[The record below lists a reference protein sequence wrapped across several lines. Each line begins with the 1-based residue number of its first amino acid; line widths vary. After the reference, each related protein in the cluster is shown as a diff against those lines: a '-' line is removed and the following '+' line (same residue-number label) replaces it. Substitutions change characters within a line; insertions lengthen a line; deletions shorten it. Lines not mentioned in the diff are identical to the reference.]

1 MIAATLSRFGK
12 LDFLVNNGGGQ
23 FVSPAAKI
31 RLKGWKA
38 VIETNLTGTYLCC
51 REGTINPL
59 YTGTPCMDPVGGQGV
74 WTPPW
79 KIMPSS
85 VHQGNT
91 IKMLFRW
98 CADGGLLRIL
108 VTTSLP
114 SLEYDD

>member
-59 YTGTPCMDPVGGQGV
+59 YTGNPIRGFRGGGQGV
-74 WTPPW
+74 WIPLGKSCHHRSTSETPLKWRFPGVP
-79 KIMPSS
+79 M
-85 VHQGNT
+85 VA
-91 IKMLFRW
+91 
-98 CADGGLLRIL
+98 C
-108 VTTSLP
+108 
-114 SLEYDD
+114 LEYW

>member
-12 LDFLVNNGGGQ
+12 LNFLVNNGGGQ

-59 YTGTPCMDPVGGQGV
+59 YTGTPCMHRSTRETPLKCCFAGV
-74 WTPPW
+74 P
-79 KIMPSS
+79 M
-85 VHQGNT
+85 VA
-91 IKMLFRW
+91 
-98 CADGGLLRIL
+98 C
-108 VTTSLP
+108 
-114 SLEYDD
+114 LEYW

>member
-1 MIAATLSRFGK
+1 MIAATLSRFEK

-59 YTGTPCMDPVGGQGV
+59 YTGNPIWGFRGGAGSLD
-74 WTPPW
+74 PPW
-79 KIMPSS
+79 EMMPSS
-85 VHQGNT
+85 VHQQNT
-91 IKMLFRW
+91 IKMAFRW
-98 CADGGLLRIL
+98 HADGGLLRIL
-108 VTTSLP
+108 VRTSLP
-114 SLEYDD
+114 SLNYDD